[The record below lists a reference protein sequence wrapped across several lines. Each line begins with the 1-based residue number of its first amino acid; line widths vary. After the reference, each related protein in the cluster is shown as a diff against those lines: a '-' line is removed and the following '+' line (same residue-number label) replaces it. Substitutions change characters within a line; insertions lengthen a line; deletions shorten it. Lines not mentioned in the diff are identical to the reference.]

1 MLAAAGPRAVM
12 DGVHCQDE
20 DVVLV
25 LSSHGSMETMEEKQE
40 GSRAGAQPA
49 EGVTTDGGV
58 PRADIVIAAA
68 AAAAAAT
75 APEAVATPA
84 AAATTATVGHLVSC
98 RQGDGKHNPQPS
110 LRRCSKGSHARWY
123 NRSVATTARQYQQQ
137 QDNRQMRRSGQQ
149 HHLRRGDRAA
159 VKSMGARGS

>member
-25 LSSHGSMETMEEKQE
+25 LSAHGEMETMEEKQE

-123 NRSVATTARQYQQQ
+123 KRSATT
-137 QDNRQMRRSGQQ
+137 DE
-149 HHLRRGDRAA
+149 DRE
-159 VKSMGARGS
+159 KFIHGWGN